1 MSAQIRTGFIRRLAS
16 WVYDAL
22 ATIAIVMLAQ
32 VIFLGLMQLLFVF
45 GLLVKDET
53 VDISEFI
60 TFQPWN
66 LINQL
71 YLILVVCY
79 FFIYFWCKGGQTIGM
94 RAWRLK
100 VQRLDGQPI
109 TKLQAFI
116 RAITSLLG
124 LGNLLVLV
132 DFKNKRALQDYF
144 AKTEV
149 ITLSKDENKKVY
161 RELD

>member
-71 YLILVVCY
+71 YLVLVVCY

-109 TKLQAFI
+109 TKLQAII

-132 DFKNKRALQDYF
+132 DFKNKRSLQDYL
-144 AKTEV
+144 ARTEV

>member
-1 MSAQIRTGFIRRLAS
+1 
-16 WVYDAL
+16 
-22 ATIAIVMLAQ
+22 
-32 VIFLGLMQLLFVF
+32 
-45 GLLVKDET
+45 
-53 VDISEFI
+53 
-60 TFQPWN
+60 
-66 LINQL
+66 
-71 YLILVVCY
+71 
-79 FFIYFWCKGGQTIGM
+79 M

-109 TKLQAFI
+109 TKLQAII

-132 DFKNKRALQDYF
+132 DFKNKRSLQDYL
-144 AKTEV
+144 ARTEV

>member
-1 MSAQIRTGFIRRLAS
+1 
-16 WVYDAL
+16 L

-32 VIFLGLMQLLFVF
+32 IIFLGLMQLLFVF

-53 VDISEFI
+53 VDISQFI

-109 TKLQAFI
+109 TKLQAII

-132 DFKNKRALQDYF
+132 DFKNKRSLQDYL
-144 AKTEV
+144 ARTEV